1 MQFKNFLH
9 LLILC
14 TIFILP
20 QLCDAQRVT
29 QNRHGERIVIFPNG
43 KWEYFDDE
51 KPLHRAIL
59 KENLDKK
66 TNVVIAE
73 EEYNS
78 KGDTDTTFDYQSL
91 LEEAEEELAVAEER
105 ESDAKF
111 SKMLLE
117 EELDEQMKDVT
128 IPENEILELKGQIK
142 LADQKEKFAKKE
154 RKKAAKQ
161 LKKLKKSKGK
171 IKTEKKSK
179 KKKSKKKRNKTKLA
193 KNNTKQDKDQKAYM
207 ENYRDDPTFFA
218 ASKRFKKYKVE
229 EDVMYNPPPS
239 DCDISFE
246 GVDEFLGKKRK
257 DVARSVFFTHTDDD
271 MRRYMKTEDYVKC
284 EGGLTQIK
292 GGVLLLNLFISIK
305 TTDAKRAFGQIGKGG
320 LISIKMIDG
329 SKVTLANNKSDTGN
343 FDALTGRHTYTT
355 QYLINAGQE
364 KKLKT
369 SEVDMVRIIWETG
382 YEDYEVYNIDFFRDQ
397 FRCLNQ

>member
-1 MQFKNFLH
+1 MQFKKFLH

-43 KWEYFDDE
+43 KWEYFDEE

-59 KENLDKK
+59 KDNLDKESPEG
-66 TNVVIAE
+66 IDIG
-73 EEYNS
+73 EYSS
-78 KGDTDTTFDYQSL
+78 KGDSDTLLDYQVL
-91 LEEAEEELAVAEER
+91 LEEAEEELAVAEEK

-111 SKMLLE
+111 SKLLLE
-117 EELDEQMKDVT
+117 EELEEQLKDVSV
-128 IPENEILELKGQIK
+128 PENDILELKGQIK

-161 LKKLKKSKGK
+161 LKKLKKNKGK
-171 IKTEKKSK
+171 VKAKPK
-179 KKKSKKKRNKTKLA
+179 KKKPKKTRVA
-193 KNNTKQDKDQKAYM
+193 KNQKEVDKEEEAYM
-207 ENYRDDPTFFA
+207 QNYRDDPTFFA

-229 EDVMYNPPPS
+229 EDVMYNPPPA

-257 DVARSVFFTHTDDD
+257 DVARTVFFTHTDDD
-271 MRRYMKTEDYVKC
+271 MRRYMPTEDYIKC

-292 GGVLLLNLFISIK
+292 GGVLLLNLFISVK

-320 LISIKMIDG
+320 LISIKMLDG
-329 SKVTLANNKSDTGN
+329 SKVTLANNKSDDGI
-343 FDALTGRHTYTT
+343 FDALTGRHTFTT

-364 KKLKT
+364 KKLKNA
-369 SEVDMVRIIWETG
+369 EVDMIRIIWETG

-397 FRCLNQ
+397 FRCLNK

>member
-20 QLCDAQRVT
+20 QICDAQRVT

-59 KENLDKK
+59 KESLGEKP
-66 TNVVIAE
+66 VEEIVE
-73 EEYNS
+73 EEYSS
-78 KGDTDTTFDYQSL
+78 KGDSDTTFDFQTS

-111 SKMLLE
+111 SKILLE
-117 EELDEQMKDVT
+117 EELEDQLKDVSV
-128 IPENEILELKGQIK
+128 PENEILELKGQIK
-142 LADQKEKFAKKE
+142 LAAQKEKFAKKE

-171 IKTEKKSK
+171 IKPKKKPK
-179 KKKSKKKRNKTKLA
+179 KKKSKKTRIAKSQNKM
-193 KNNTKQDKDQKAYM
+193 NEEEKAYM
-207 ENYRDDPTFFA
+207 QNYRDDPTFFA

-257 DVARSVFFTHTDDD
+257 DVARSIFFTHTDDD
-271 MRRYMKTEDYVKC
+271 MRRYMLTEDYVKC

-320 LISIKMIDG
+320 LISIKMLDG
-329 SKVTLANNKSDTGN
+329 SKVTLANNKADSGI
-343 FDALTGRHTYTT
+343 FDSLTGRHTYTT

-364 KKLKT
+364 KKLKN
-369 SEVDMVRIIWETG
+369 SEVDMIRIIWETG